1 MPLSGKDVE
10 AAFVETAREQVSGE
24 PFDWERCARH
34 LNARQ
39 GRGARF
45 MLTHG
50 DPHPEQSN

>member
-10 AAFVETAREQVSGE
+10 AAFVETAREQLSGE